1 MTSKLTCTRSLT
13 KQKGKRKKKR
23 ADSIEHNMLMD
34 LEHDFE
40 TCIYKRLN
48 K

>member
-1 MTSKLTCTRSLT
+1 MYKKLNKT
-13 KQKGKRKKKR
+13 KRKKKKKR